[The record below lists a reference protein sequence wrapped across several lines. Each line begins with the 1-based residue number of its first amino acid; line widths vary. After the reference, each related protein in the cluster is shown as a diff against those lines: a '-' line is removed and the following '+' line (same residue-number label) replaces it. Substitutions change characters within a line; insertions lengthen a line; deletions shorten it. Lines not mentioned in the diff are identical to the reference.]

1 MANRVPLYL
10 DFRKGHIKHFDRG
23 DALDSAVIK
32 GAVPAGGTT
41 GQVLKKINADD
52 YNLQWGTAAG
62 GGDMLAANNLSDI
75 VNAVTARTNLDINTT
90 ANQTDS
96 SNKRFVTDAEKTKL
110 SNLSG
115 TNSGDNATNA
125 QYSSDYRAANFTA
138 GTNYLAPNGNGS
150 ALTGITESQVTNL
163 VTDLAAKQATLVSA
177 TNIKT
182 VNGSSV
188 LGSGDLVVSGSAA
201 FSGITGQPTDN
212 ANLSTAL
219 AGKANVT
226 TIGIPVYSRVTGSN
240 VTTTGQAL
248 VDITGLLIALV
259 ANATYEFEAVLSVS
273 TSAVTTG
280 TAYGVNFSAAGATV
294 EAHITG
300 SATSTASKTL
310 RISALNTA
318 TLLFLA
324 TSAQT
329 GGIVIKGIVTT
340 GANAGNFTIKHLK
353 LTSGTSTVFINSYLK
368 TVRIL

>member
-62 GGDMLAANNLSDI
+62 GGDMLAANNLSD
-75 VNAVTARTNLDINTT
+75 VVSAVAAITNLGINTT

-96 SNKRFVTDAEKTKL
+96 SNKRFVTDAEKIKL

-115 TNSGDNATNA
+115 ANSGDNATNA
-125 QYSSDYRAANFTA
+125 QYSSDYRAANFIA

-163 VTDLAAKQATLVSA
+163 VADL
-177 TNIKT
+177 
-182 VNGSSV
+182 
-188 LGSGDLVVSGSAA
+188 
-201 FSGITGQPTDN
+201 

-226 TIGIPVYSRVTGSN
+226 TIGIPVYSRVSGSN
-240 VTTTGQAL
+240 ATTTGQAL
-248 VDITGLLIALV
+248 VDITGLSNALV

-294 EAHITG
+294 EASITG
-300 SATSTASKTL
+300 SSTSTASKTL
-310 RISALNTA
+310 RINALNTA

>member
-23 DALDSAVIK
+23 DAIDSAVIK

-75 VNAVTARTNLDINTT
+75 VSAVTARTNLDINTT
-90 ANQTDS
+90 ANQADS

-115 TNSGDNATNA
+115 TNSGDNATNT
-125 QYSSDYRAANFTA
+125 QYSSDYRAANFVA

-188 LGSGDLVVSGSAA
+188 LGSGDLVVATA

-226 TIGIPVYSRVTGSN
+226 TIGIPVYSRVAGSN

-248 VDITGLLIALV
+248 VDIAGLSNALV

-300 SATSTASKTL
+300 SSTSTASKTL
-310 RISALNTA
+310 RINALNTA
-318 TLLFLA
+318 TLLYLA